1 MLRWSGRA
9 THVSARSRYP
19 FDADYGARR
28 TFEFRTKRR
37 CIGSPPPPSPRPLL
51 RPNRPVTRILAPR
64 KKTACGS
71 DGIKSGLVTISAL
84 ARPLGVSHILG
95 TMREILPGIFTW
107 GSTYADRPW
116 DLNGY
121 AIRLEGC
128 TVLVDPPAPA
138 EDDWPSF
145 DVMKPIAK
153 IVLTNRDHV
162 RDAELFR
169 TRCGARLVAGADEV
183 TQLAPVAIEEAVRQ
197 GDLIAGALRVI
208 HLPGKS
214 AGEIGLHFDPAHHA
228 ISREMGG
235 ILLLGDAIIGNP
247 PGALS
252 LIPKPK
258 LDDPSKLKR
267 SLRKLLDYD
276 FDVLLLCDGQPVL
289 RGGKLKVAEFLDT
302 LA

>member
-1 MLRWSGRA
+1 MNP
-9 THVSARSRYP
+9 RSKP
-19 FDADYGARR
+19 IE
-28 TFEFRTKRR
+28 T
-37 CIGSPPPPSPRPLL
+37 PLAH
-51 RPNRPVTRILAPR
+51 R
-64 KKTACGS
+64 
-71 DGIKSGLVTISAL
+71 
-84 ARPLGVSHILG
+84 LGVSHILG

-121 AIRLEGC
+121 AIGFDAC
-128 TVLVDPPAPA
+128 TVLVDPPGP
-138 EDDWPSF
+138 EENDWRSF
-145 DVMKPIAK
+145 DAMKPIAK

-169 TRCGARLVAGADEV
+169 TRYGARFVAGADEV
-183 TQLAPVAIEEAVRQ
+183 AQLAPIRIDEAVCE

-214 AGEIGLHFDPAHHA
+214 AGEIGLYFDPAHHA
-228 ISREMGG
+228 VSREMGG

-247 PGALS
+247 PGALG
-252 LIPKPK
+252 LIPEAK

-267 SLRKLLDYD
+267 SLPKLLVYD
-276 FDVLLLCDGQPVL
+276 FDVLLLCDGQPVM
-289 RGGKLKVAEFLDT
+289 RGGKLKIAEFLKT

>member
-1 MLRWSGRA
+1 
-9 THVSARSRYP
+9 
-19 FDADYGARR
+19 
-28 TFEFRTKRR
+28 
-37 CIGSPPPPSPRPLL
+37 
-51 RPNRPVTRILAPR
+51 
-64 KKTACGS
+64 
-71 DGIKSGLVTISAL
+71 
-84 ARPLGVSHILG
+84 
-95 TMREILPGIFTW
+95 
-107 GSTYADRPW
+107 
-116 DLNGY
+116 
-121 AIRLEGC
+121 
-128 TVLVDPPAPA
+128 
-138 EDDWPSF
+138 
-145 DVMKPIAK
+145 
-153 IVLTNRDHV
+153 
-162 RDAELFR
+162 
-169 TRCGARLVAGADEV
+169 
-183 TQLAPVAIEEAVRQ
+183 
-197 GDLIAGALRVI
+197 VI

-228 ISREMGG
+228 FSREMGG